1 MHSYL
6 LPEKHFENYAEL
18 LGVDVNVLIEVGE
31 LCSKPDLEK
40 EKLIMAVADLENIE
54 TKLNL

>member
-6 LPEKHFENYAEL
+6 FPEKHFENYAAL
-18 LGVDVNVLIEVGE
+18 LNVEVEMLKEVGE
-31 LCSKPDLEK
+31 LCNKPDLEK
-40 EKLIMAVADLENIE
+40 ESLIMAVADLENIE